1 MATSQCSYIIE
12 HMEDA
17 MHEWCALEY
26 KHMLQ
31 KIGPDHLYF
40 TSLTDKCMN
49 EGMPE
54 ELKSAKCHQIDVL
67 NLPGVKHE
75 EICLLDPA
83 GTSELAPEDG
93 DKFKYF
99 LFGGILGDHPPRDRT
114 GELRKLGF
122 AGRRLGPVQ
131 MTTDTAVN
139 VTKRVVED
147 KIPLDKIPY
156 IDYPE
161 IFFSRHE
168 SVTMP
173 FRYIAETKTITTKAG
188 EEKTIKKPLM
198 PPGMLE
204 LLKKDNEMT
213 LDF

>member
-1 MATSQCSYIIE
+1 MTSQCSYIIE

-54 ELKSAKCHQIDVL
+54 ELKSAKCYQIDVL

-99 LFGGILGDHPPRDRT
+99 LFGGILGDHPPRGKIT
-114 GELRKLGF
+114 S
-122 AGRRLGPVQ
+122 
-131 MTTDTAVN
+131 N
-139 VTKRVVED
+139 V
-147 KIPLDKIPY
+147 
-156 IDYPE
+156 YPW
-161 IFFSRHE
+161 I
-168 SVTMP
+168 
-173 FRYIAETKTITTKAG
+173 
-188 EEKTIKKPLM
+188 
-198 PPGMLE
+198 LE
-204 LLKKDNEMT
+204 N
-213 LDF
+213 

>member
-1 MATSQCSYIIE
+1 MTDQKRGYIIE

-31 KIGPDHLYF
+31 NIGPDHLYF
-40 TSLTDKCMN
+40 TSLTDKCLN

-54 ELKSAKCHQIDVL
+54 EVKTAKCHQVDVM
-67 NLPGVKHE
+67 NLPGVKPE

-99 LFGGILGDHPPRDRT
+99 LFGGILGDHPPRGECVAGSILEMAVYWPTRMLDRT

-139 VTKRVVED
+139 VTRKVVEEKSKLAD
-147 KIPLDKIPY
+147 RLDWN
-156 IDYPE
+156 
-161 IFFSRHE
+161 
-168 SVTMP
+168 
-173 FRYIAETKTITTKAG
+173 G
-188 EEKTIKKPLM
+188 
-198 PPGMLE
+198 
-204 LLKKDNEMT
+204 
-213 LDF
+213 